1 MVAELPSEVL
11 DVETPFGGARN
22 IVPHLMKGEARLNFV
37 LQRDDVILTRLHG
50 PAAARALEN
59 HVRLIGHV
67 TDVIPLP
74 SDPAQG
80 FSRRPVSSRRSDRD
94 ASATKCTERWRP
106 RPATRLTLACTI
118 AAREPST
125 SEAPYSV
132 RPGHYYVSS
141 TSLTTVS

>member
-80 FSRRPVSSRRSDRD
+80 SPEGRCRVDVRIEMR
-94 ASATKCTERWRP
+94 AQQNA
-106 RPATRLTLACTI
+106 
-118 AAREPST
+118 PSGG
-125 SEAPYSV
+125 ALV
-132 RPGHYYVSS
+132 RQPD
-141 TSLTTVS
+141 